1 MAIVKLLVQGYARK
15 RGKNYQ
21 ATPNTTLVVD
31 SGKRI
36 IVDPGCN
43 PQKLLAGLANA
54 GLKPKDIDFV
64 FLTHYHVDHVLNVR
78 LFPDAP
84 VLDKD
89 KVYKGDLEYFY
100 KDKIPGTQVE
110 VVPTPGHA
118 KEHACLLVNTAEGV
132 IAVAGDLWW
141 WEDGKQKTDA
151 KSLLSLKDPSV
162 TDYAVMLKSR
172 RKILQRADWV
182 IPGHGKA
189 FHTIKPSPK
198 PARRQ

>member
-1 MAIVKLLVQGYARK
+1 MAIVKLLVQGCARR

-21 ATPNTTLVVD
+21 ATPNTTLIED

-43 PQKLLAGLANA
+43 PAKLLAGLKKE
-54 GLKPKDIDFV
+54 GLRPKDIDYI

-78 LFPDAP
+78 LFSDAP

-89 KVYKGDLEYFY
+89 KIYKGDLEYSY
-100 KDKIPGTQVE
+100 KGKIPGTKIE

-118 KEHACLLVNTAEGV
+118 KEHACLLARTAEGV
-132 IAVAGDLWW
+132 VAVAGDLWW
-141 WEDGKQKTDA
+141 WEDGKEKTDA

-162 TDYAVMLKSR
+162 TDYAVMRKSR
-172 RKILQRADWV
+172 RKILQAADV
-182 IPGHGKA
+182 IIPGHGKP
-189 FHTIKPSPK
+189 FRPTD
-198 PARRQ
+198 

>member
-1 MAIVKLLVQGYARK
+1 MAIVKILVQGYARK

-21 ATPNTTLVVD
+21 ATPNTTLIED

-43 PQKLLAGLANA
+43 PAKLLAGLKKE
-54 GLKPKDIDFV
+54 GLRPEDIDFV

-89 KVYKGDLEYFY
+89 KAYRGDLEYFY
-100 KDKIPGTQVE
+100 KGKIPGTKVE
-110 VVPTPGHA
+110 VIPTPGHA
-118 KEHACLLVNTAEGV
+118 HEHACLLAKTKEGV
-132 IAVAGDLWW
+132 VAVAGDLWW

-162 TDYAVMLKSR
+162 TDYAVMTRSR
-172 RKILQRADWV
+172 QKILQIADFI
-182 IPGHGKA
+182 IPGHGKM
-189 FHTIKPSPK
+189 FPTGKPDK
-198 PARRQ
+198 